1 MPRFLIEVPHKNNKQ
16 ACNQA
21 IQAFKKTGS
30 HFLANADWGCLD
42 GIHKAWIIIELEN
55 KEAALLLIPPWYRQK
70 AEVIT
75 LQKLAL
81 DKPNEAFK
89 QHKV

>member
-42 GIHKAWIIIELEN
+42 GVHKAWITIDLDS
-55 KEAALLLIPPWYRQK
+55 KDEALMLLPPWYRRHAK
-70 AEVIT
+70 VIT
-75 LQKLAL
+75 LQKFALETL
-81 DKPNEAFK
+81 DKSIK
-89 QHKV
+89 QHQS

>member
-1 MPRFLIEVPHKNNKQ
+1 
-16 ACNQA
+16 
-21 IQAFKKTGS
+21 
-30 HFLANADWGCLD
+30 LD

-81 DKPNEAFK
+81 DKPTEAFK